1 MRRGWQRATC
11 VALAYAA
18 CMLGRAHAVAAPAWL
33 SEADL
38 SLIGHNA
45 SVPHIVL
52 DARGNA
58 VAVWTRN
65 DGSNFITQAAV
76 RPAGENWQAPVN
88 LSNAGRDTFD
98 AEVAIDARGDAVAVW
113 HGSDGTNDIV
123 QAAARPAGGVW
134 QAPIDLSAG
143 GHDAFNPQVVL
154 DAQGD
159 AVAVWQRS
167 NGSNSIVQGAVRPSA
182 TGVWQAA
189 VDLSAGGGNA
199 LNPQIA
205 VDARGD
211 AVVDWQ
217 RFDGTN
223 FIAQA
228 AERLAAS
235 GVWQAP
241 VDLSVAGQSADL
253 PAVAVTPDGTAV
265 AVWERFDGADEIAQA
280 ALRPTGGVW
289 QSPVDLSAPGQNAN
303 NVEVAVDARGDVAAV
318 WVCSN
323 GINGI
328 VQATVRPAGTGGWT
342 SPVDLSVTGQSAAI
356 PQIALDSQGDA
367 IVTWERSNGSNEI
380 VQTAVR
386 QAGATFW
393 RAPGDLSAAGQNA
406 GDPQIAVD
414 GQGNVAAVWQRS
426 NGANTLIQAAGYD
439 AAGPLLD
446 GVSVPASGIAG
457 VPVSFS
463 VSPLDVW
470 SPVASTGW
478 RFGDGQGAAGARVSH
493 TYSAPG
499 AYAVT
504 LTSADTLANSTSATA
519 SIAITPAHVAISVP
533 TLTNVTQTHRR
544 WREGRGAAT
553 LARQRPRRL
562 PIGTQF
568 AFTVDQTVR
577 VGLTFTQRVHGRT
590 VTRGTLGHVVGPG
603 RRRVGFQGRIGKRR
617 LPVGAYALQVTA
629 VNATTGLR
637 SRRQTLHF
645 TIVG

>member
-18 CMLGRAHAVAAPAWL
+18 WMLGSAHAVAAPAWL

-52 DARGNA
+52 DARGDA

-76 RPAGENWQAPVN
+76 RPAGGNWQAPVD

-167 NGSNSIVQGAVRPSA
+167 NGSNSIVQGAVRPAA

-189 VDLSAGGGNA
+189 VDLSAAGGNA

-235 GVWQAP
+235 SVWQA
-241 VDLSVAGQSADL
+241 
-253 PAVAVTPDGTAV
+253 
-265 AVWERFDGADEIAQA
+265 
-280 ALRPTGGVW
+280 
-289 QSPVDLSAPGQNAN
+289 PVDLSAPGQNAN
-303 NVEVAVDARGDVAAV
+303 NVEVAVDARGDLAAV
-318 WVCSN
+318 WVRSN

-328 VQATVRPAGTGGWT
+328 VQATVRPAGTSGWT
-342 SPVDLSVTGQSAAI
+342 SPVDLSVAGQSAAI
-356 PQIALDSQGDA
+356 PQIALDPRGDA
-367 IVTWERSNGSNEI
+367 IGAWERSNGSNEI
-380 VQTAVR
+380 VQTAGR
-386 QAGATFW
+386 PAGATFW

-414 GQGNVAAVWQRS
+414 GQGNVAAVWERS
-426 NGANTLIQAAGYD
+426 NGANTVIQAAGYD

-519 SIAITPAHVAISVP
+519 SIAIAPAHVAMSVP

-553 LARQRPRRL
+553 LARQRARRL

-577 VGLTFTQRVHGRT
+577 VGLTFTQRLHGRT

-629 VNATTGLR
+629 VNATTGLH